1 VKTLPVLALLG
12 FLSLQACTRRA
23 SPDETFRAFTLSVLG
38 HQSDQAWGMI
48 SKESQEALTTATKAA
63 AAAAPKGEIP
73 DDPKAFLFGD
83 DVGLA
88 HPIEEITVAEEKGNV
103 AFLSVK
109 TKDGTH
115 RVRMVLEDGHWK
127 LDLTDGLKL

>member
-1 VKTLPVLALLG
+1 
-12 FLSLQACTRRA
+12 
-23 SPDETFRAFTLSVLG
+23 
-38 HQSDQAWGMI
+38 MI
-48 SKESQEALTTATKAA
+48 SKESQEALTAATKAA

-73 DDPKAFLFGD
+73 EDPKAFLFGE

-88 HPIEEITVAEEKGNV
+88 RPVEEITVTEQKGSV
-103 AFLSVK
+103 AFLTVK